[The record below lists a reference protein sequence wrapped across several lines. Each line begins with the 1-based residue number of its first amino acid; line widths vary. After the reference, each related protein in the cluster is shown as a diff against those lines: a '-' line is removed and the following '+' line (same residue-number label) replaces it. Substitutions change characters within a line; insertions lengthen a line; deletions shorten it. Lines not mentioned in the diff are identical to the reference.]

1 MKAPLHVVLCAL
13 TILWLANRSAGLKM
27 HDAQFAEESV
37 LPEYSR
43 IPAKVNDNLV
53 RFVFFAGLGGT
64 GHHGWQNVMRSEKLC
79 ERHVEA
85 EMHLRDLWY
94 GDDGKADLY
103 YTQLTNA
110 FSSTVQRTPK
120 NHAKLYCLNILA
132 GSMLS
137 YPDCNSKRHHPDLVS
152 LTRAAAEAA
161 VDLRIVVM
169 HRDPAPMLVSLS
181 FHRGFMDAPMETQ
194 QMGNQAAILSAQLQ
208 SIDSKFYMCTPFTG
222 VHGRAEM
229 LAQWLV
235 GGLHDTAIGNLSR
248 GIREHYRDTVDD
260 VEGAQF
266 EIKQKAPYVQV
277 KLDTWQAFH
286 GLILRACES

>member
-1 MKAPLHVVLCAL
+1 MKTILHVVLCAL
-13 TILWLANRSAGLKM
+13 TILWLANRSAGLRM
-27 HDAQFAEESV
+27 QEE
-37 LPEYSR
+37 PGPPDYNR
-43 IPAKVNDNLV
+43 IIAKVNDNLV

-64 GHHGWQNVMRSEKLC
+64 GHHGWQVVMQTEKLC
-79 ERHVEA
+79 EQHVQA
-85 EMHLRDLWY
+85 EEHLRNLWY
-94 GDDGKADLY
+94 GDDGKADVY
-103 YTQLTNA
+103 YTQLRNE

-120 NHAKLYCLNILA
+120 NHARLYCLNILA

-137 YPDCNSKRHHPDLVS
+137 YPDCNSKRHHPDLIS
-152 LTRAAAEAA
+152 LTRAAAEAV

-181 FHRGFMDAPMETQ
+181 FHRNFMDAPMEAQ

-208 SIDSKFYMCTPFTG
+208 SIDSKFYMCTAFTG
-222 VHGRAEM
+222 VYGHAEM

-235 GGLHDTAIGNLSR
+235 GDLNDTAIGDFSR
-248 GIREHYRDTVDD
+248 AIRKHYRDEVED
-260 VEGAQF
+260 VTGAQF
-266 EIKQKAPYVQV
+266 EIKQKAPHVQV